1 MKKLKIALAGNANV
15 GKSSLFNYL
24 TGLHQ
29 HVGNWPGKTVEKVEG
44 MLDFKGVEMDIVDL
58 PGIYSL
64 STFSLEELISRDYIS
79 KEKPDVVINVVDAS
93 VLERN
98 LFFSLQLLEL
108 GAPMVIA
115 LNMVDSARQ
124 KGMEVNAKKLSE
136 SLGVPVIPIVATTGA
151 GVTELMNEAI
161 KLSKKKQKSFRL
173 SYRKPLEE
181 EISEVKGDLRGLGLG
196 YPVRW
201 SAIKLLEEDRNITQ
215 VVKEKSP
222 KTIENVAKIRKRI
235 EKRFGQRSSV
245 AISSERYATAEQ
257 IARNSINL
265 KDVDVPLHQK
275 LDAILLHRYLGYVF
289 LFLVAGLVFLSIF
302 AIGDAISG
310 YLLESLEGAK
320 ILAKESV
327 GGGALGE
334 IVVDGILEGVLAGI
348 AIALPYL
355 IPFYIVLA
363 ILEDSGYLA
372 RMAFLM
378 DAIMHKI
385 GLHGKAFIPIILG
398 YGCNVPGCVGCKILE
413 TQRARLL
420 TSFIVTL
427 VPCAAVSVVIMGLV
441 ATYVGLEWAIFL
453 YALNLAVI
461 LVLGRI
467 GCKALPGEPV
477 GLIMEMPEYRL
488 PIPKNI
494 LMQAWKELRSFVFMA
509 FPIII
514 GATFLIKLV
523 EVAGWLGPISQ
534 ALSPITVLWL
544 GLPAIV
550 GITLI
555 FGMLR
560 KELALIMLAAL
571 LGTQVFSDVLT
582 PVQMITF
589 AIVTMFYVPCA
600 ATVAVLNKEHGWK
613 VALGISIFEIIFAIV
628 LAGVVA
634 RLLTLFFFPA

>member
-1 MKKLKIALAGNANV
+1 
-15 GKSSLFNYL
+15 
-24 TGLHQ
+24 
-29 HVGNWPGKTVEKVEG
+29 
-44 MLDFKGVEMDIVDL
+44 
-58 PGIYSL
+58 
-64 STFSLEELISRDYIS
+64 
-79 KEKPDVVINVVDAS
+79 
-93 VLERN
+93 
-98 LFFSLQLLEL
+98 
-108 GAPMVIA
+108 
-115 LNMVDSARQ
+115 
-124 KGMEVNAKKLSE
+124 
-136 SLGVPVIPIVATTGA
+136 
-151 GVTELMNEAI
+151 
-161 KLSKKKQKSFRL
+161 
-173 SYRKPLEE
+173 
-181 EISEVKGDLRGLGLG
+181 
-196 YPVRW
+196 
-201 SAIKLLEEDRNITQ
+201 
-215 VVKEKSP
+215 
-222 KTIENVAKIRKRI
+222 
-235 EKRFGQRSSV
+235 V
-245 AISSERYATAEQ
+245 AISSERYAAAEQ
-257 IARNSINL
+257 IARESINL
-265 KDVDVPLHQK
+265 KDVDVPLQQK
-275 LDAILLHRYLGYVF
+275 LDGILLHKYVGYLF
-289 LFLVAGLVFLSIF
+289 LFLVAGIVFLSIF
-302 AIGDAISG
+302 AIGDAVSG

-320 ILAKESV
+320 ILTKEAV
-327 GGGALGE
+327 GEGPLQE
-334 IVVDGILEGVLAGI
+334 IAIDGVLEGILAGI

-378 DAIMHKI
+378 DAVMHKI

-420 TSFIVTL
+420 TAFIVTL

-453 YALNLAVI
+453 YALNLAII

-477 GLIMEMPEYRL
+477 GLIMEMPEYRV

-494 LMQAWKELRSFVFMA
+494 FMQAWKELRSFVFMA

-514 GATFLIKLV
+514 GATFLIKLI
-523 EVAGWLGPISQ
+523 EVAGWLGPISD
-534 ALSPITVLWL
+534 ALSTITVGWL

-571 LGTQVFSDVLT
+571 LGTEIFIDVLT

-613 VALGISIFEIIFAIV
+613 VALGISVFEIIFAIV

-634 RLLTLFFFPA
+634 RILTMFFFPA